1 MLNRLDTVI
10 GLLMK
15 LFKSASMDMINECLL
30 HFKFSSR
37 SELIQERPEN
47 LVNKFACCD
56 NIHNLLWQFG
66 IDFI

>member
-1 MLNRLDTVI
+1 
-10 GLLMK
+10 
-15 LFKSASMDMINECLL
+15 MINECLL